1 MSPSG
6 TPVLSLSG
14 IEKNF
19 GSHRVLNIPGWVIS
33 EGIYW
38 IQGENGAGKST
49 LFRVLAGMLPF
60 SGQIILEGNIDLR
73 KNPVTYRLNVALGE
87 AEPLYPSFLTPAD
100 LIAFMVKTRKA
111 NTAQAKE
118 LADRFGIT
126 SYQDQPIGAC
136 SSGMIKKLSLAI
148 SFLGAPRV
156 IILDEPLITID
167 REASEVLFQLIKE
180 YRTDSVT
187 FLISSHQVFTSGAI
201 ELTQSF
207 ALKNKALVPAD

>member
-1 MSPSG
+1 MSSSG
-6 TPVLSLSG
+6 MPVLSLSG
-14 IEKNF
+14 IRKDF
-19 GSHRVLNIPGWVIS
+19 GNHEVLRIPGWVIS

-60 SGQIILEGNIDLR
+60 SGQIVLDGNIDLR

-100 LIAFMVKTRKA
+100 LIAFMVKTRRA
-111 NTAQAKE
+111 DTAQAGD

-126 SYQDQPIGAC
+126 HYQHQPIGAC

-167 REASEVLFQLIKE
+167 KEARDILFQLIQE
-180 YRTDSVT
+180 YRAASVT

-201 ELTQSF
+201 GLTRSF
-207 ALKNKALVPAD
+207 RLKNKALVPAD